1 MSVIAE
7 TIDII
12 KEKSPTPLEEIWIDD
27 LVIGIFFTGVK
38 LSTGHAGVAFTP
50 IGEIPEA
57 VCCPT
62 TAARMPQA
70 GDFER
75 SPASEV
81 IKYALDANVL
91 KSAIGVAT
99 LNALSQLI
107 VGAGNGREYQ
117 TVVKKDG
124 FDLLE
129 IQPHET
135 VTLIGAFGPYIRRL
149 KIMGNPFFIIEKNS
163 QTLRL
168 DEMKHFKPESEM
180 RDALDKSGVA
190 ILTGTS
196 IVNHT
201 IDQILTLLRNGI
213 RAGIIGP
220 TASMIPDAFF
230 KKGVRIM
237 AGLQISNPDLMIK
250 ILKQGG
256 SGYHLMKE
264 CAEKIAFVHPVR
276 RSSTFQREVSH
287 GA

>member
-1 MSVIAE
+1 MSAIVE
-7 TIDII
+7 TIDLI
-12 KEKSPTPLEEIWIDD
+12 KEKSPTSLEEIWIDD

-70 GDFER
+70 GGFEG
-75 SPASEV
+75 SAVAEI
-81 IKYALDANVL
+81 IKYSIDPNVL

-99 LNALSQLI
+99 LNALSQFI
-107 VGAGNGREYQ
+107 AESTNGAQYEM
-117 TVVKKDG
+117 VIDKDG
-124 FDLLE
+124 FNLLE
-129 IQPHET
+129 IKPHET
-135 VTLIGAFGPYIRRL
+135 VSLIGAFGPYIRRL
-149 KIMGNPFFIIEKNS
+149 KMMGNPFFIIEKNS

-168 DEMKHFKPESEM
+168 DEMKYFKPESEM
-180 RDALDKSGVA
+180 RDALEKSSVA

-201 IDQILTLLRNGI
+201 IDQILSLLRNGI
-213 RAGIIGP
+213 RTAIIGP

-230 KKGVRIM
+230 KRGVHVM
-237 AGLQISNPDLMIK
+237 AGIEIQKPDTMIK

-264 CAEKIAFVHPVR
+264 CGEKIAFVKR
-276 RSSTFQREVSH
+276 
-287 GA
+287 